1 MAYKKVFEQEYKK
14 GAIDDDSVNLVL
26 NELNRIS
33 RKPTEEDSDL
43 VNGDIGDMSYSSI
56 YTKNFKIVLYI
67 DE

>member
-14 GAIDDDSVNLVL
+14 GAIDDDSVYLVL

-43 VNGDIGDMSYSSI
+43 VNDDIGDMSYSSI